1 VLKVTWNAPP
11 ASLTPE
17 SNRPSGAPGAPDV
30 TVCGSPAKV
39 QRTTSPSFTVRL
51 SGSNLKFTDA
61 TVTVA
66 ASTEPMVASRK
77 APTVTA
83 TRAAR
88 ASIGRLGRWVGRR
101 VAGVIEGSYVAPAGP
116 GCPALETERSP
127 PAYRWVPEMTVPKR
141 VEARPQREGTHMQ
154 RKRLALVVAA
164 MALLA
169 VPGSVSAVDPT
180 QPAYGG
186 PMTGAQENP
195 AVVTTATGQGTAV
208 ISADGST
215 ITYIVAYSGLSGP
228 VNAAHIH
235 TGAAGANGG
244 VILPLVP
251 GPSPMVGT
259 LTAANFSA
267 SGPVTTFAEA
277 VAAIRAGTT
286 YFNLHTTA
294 NPGGEIRGQILAAG
308 DAYFADLNGHQENPD
323 VATAATGKGI
333 AVISGDASTVT
344 YLVTFTGLSG
354 TVNAAHI
361 HTGAVGANGGVILP
375 LVPGPSP
382 ITGTLTAAN
391 FAASGPVTTF
401 AEAIA
406 AIRAGTTYF
415 NLHTTANPGGEIRGQ
430 IGVTVAA
437 PAPTPAPTPEP
448 TEAPEPTVD
457 VTIPPTSV
465 TAAGTPVAPADSIGF
480 VALVALLAAAGTLL
494 WVGRRRSSIGG

>member
-1 VLKVTWNAPP
+1 MQRPRLAVLVAIL
-11 ASLTPE
+11 ALI
-17 SNRPSGAPGAPDV
+17 AMPGA
-30 TVCGSPAKV
+30 
-39 QRTTSPSFTVRL
+39 
-51 SGSNLKFTDA
+51 
-61 TVTVA
+61 A
-66 ASTEPMVASRK
+66 A
-77 APTVTA
+77 
-83 TRAAR
+83 
-88 ASIGRLGRWVGRR
+88 
-101 VAGVIEGSYVAPAGP
+101 
-116 GCPALETERSP
+116 
-127 PAYRWVPEMTVPKR
+127 
-141 VEARPQREGTHMQ
+141 
-154 RKRLALVVAA
+154 
-164 MALLA
+164 
-169 VPGSVSAVDPT
+169 AVDPT

-186 PMTGAQENP
+186 PMSGAQEVP

-215 ITYIVAYSGLSGP
+215 ITYIVTYSGLSGS

-235 TGAAGANGG
+235 TGATGVAGG

-259 LTAANFSA
+259 LTAANFTA
-267 SGPVTTFAEA
+267 SGPVTTYAEA

-323 VATAATGKGI
+323 VATAATGTGI
-333 AVISGDASTVT
+333 AVISADASTVT

-361 HTGAVGANGGVILP
+361 HTGAVGSNGGVILP
-375 LVPGPSP
+375 LVPGTSP
-382 ITGTLTAAN
+382 MTGTLTSAN

-406 AIRAGTTYF
+406 AIRAGTTYY

-448 TEAPEPTVD
+448 TEAPEPTAAITV
-457 VTIPPTSV
+457 PPTSV
-465 TAAGTPVAPADSIGF
+465 TVPGTPVAPADSVAF
-480 VALVALLAAAGTLL
+480 VALIGLLAAVGTLV
-494 WVGRRRSSIGG
+494 WVGRRRSMEG